1 MTHRLL
7 LLRHGEVPSHRGDV
21 AVTDRGLDS
30 AEQVG
35 RRLATTAGPHRGRP
49 AEPPRP
55 PQPGAAIATG
65 ASAAGAA
72 VDEPRIAF
80 ALRNPDIYVAGER
93 VDMVS
98 SAAALA
104 EQVPG
109 MTLDEAAAVPFFVEF
124 FDHPAR
130 IGWWLRLGDVPGDDA
145 EAVARRIGH
154 FAASL
159 PDRTT
164 QPAELTGG
172 VTHSPGLG
180 HSPLA
185 RPPRRPRSPSVSRT
199 RPWCAPPRWA
209 TSATAPASR
218 NGSPVLNCPSPTAP

>member
-7 LLRHGEVPSHRGDV
+7 LLRHGEVASHRGDV
-21 AVTDRGLDS
+21 AVTNRGLDR
-30 AEQVG
+30 AEHVG
-35 RRLATTAGPHRGRP
+35 RRLATTAGRIRVLTGKTLR
-49 AEPPRP
+49 AR
-55 PQPGAAIATG
+55 QTGAAIASG

-72 VDEPRIAF
+72 VDEPRVAF

-109 MTLDEAAAVPFFVEF
+109 MTVDEAAAVPFFTEF
-124 FDHPAR
+124 YDHPDR
-130 IGWWLRLGDVPGDDA
+130 IGWWLRLADVPGDDA
-145 EAVARRIGH
+145 QTVARRIGH

-164 QPAELTGG
+164 RPAELTVGI
-172 VTHSPGLG
+172 THSPVLRACALAHLG
-180 HSPLA
+180 HDPGEPEWLTGLELSVGPDRRVVC
-185 RPPRRPRSPSVSRT
+185 RP
-199 RPWCAPPRWA
+199 
-209 TSATAPASR
+209 
-218 NGSPVLNCPSPTAP
+218 G